1 MSRQPDPS
9 WNTDERR
16 NARIR
21 ELRDQRDGPSR
32 RRRRLQPLVV
42 AAWFGGVAVLAGLTL
57 FGGFVLLAPSLMNW
71 VEEHPGTIENGL
83 IRDFVVWYQPDA
95 LADTPVGE
103 DGRRITITVE
113 SGSTD
118 AEIGALLLERGLI
131 RNQLAFQEAVR
142 RAGRE
147 GSLQAGV
154 YDLSPSMTPSQLV
167 AALRQEA
174 GEEITITLRE
184 GWRLEEITAYLATTR
199 LTLNVDEFAAL
210 AKNPPGDLIASHDF
224 LAALP
229 VGASLE
235 GYLYPDTYRVDANA
249 TARELVEKLLG
260 TLGLRLTDEIR
271 AQIAATTIGG
281 SPMTIH
287 QAMTLASIVERE
299 AVLDAERPLIAG
311 AYLNRLTT
319 PGWRLDAD
327 PTLQYGL
334 ATAEHGTAA
343 VSNWGS
349 ITWWAQLLTGGGDVV
364 LPEELIGYQT
374 YTHDGLPPSPIS
386 APRIAS
392 IAAVAAPNTA
402 DGYFFFVAA
411 CPGGV
416 RDGSHYFAVTLA
428 QHNANIAR
436 ANAECPAG

>member
-1 MSRQPDPS
+1 MSRRPDPT

-21 ELRDQRDGPSR
+21 ELRDQRGGPGR
-32 RRRRLQPLVV
+32 RRRRLQPLVLV
-42 AAWFGGVAVLAGLTL
+42 AWFGGVTVLAGLLL
-57 FGGFVLLAPSLMNW
+57 FGGFVLLAPSLMTW
-71 VEEHPGTIENGL
+71 VEEHPGTIDNGL
-83 IRDFVVWYQPDA
+83 VRDFVVWYQPDA
-95 LADTPVGE
+95 LADTPAGA

-113 SGSTD
+113 PGSTD
-118 AEIGALLLERGLI
+118 GEIGELLLAEGLI
-131 RNQLAFQEAVR
+131 RSQLAFQDAVR

-154 YDLSPSMTPSQLV
+154 YDLSPAMTPSQIV

-174 GEEITITLRE
+174 GEEITITIRE
-184 GWRLEEITAYLATTR
+184 GWRLEEIAAYLATTR

-210 AKNPPGDLIASHDF
+210 AKSPPGDLIASYDF
-224 LAALP
+224 LASLP

-235 GYLYPDTYRVDANA
+235 GYLYPDTYRVDAND
-249 TARELVEKLLG
+249 TARDLIDKLLG
-260 TLGLRLTDEIR
+260 TFGLRLTAEIR
-271 AQIAATTIGG
+271 AQIAATTLGG

-287 QAMTLASIVERE
+287 EAVILASIVERE
-299 AVLDAERPLIAG
+299 AVLDDERPLIAG
-311 AYLNRLTT
+311 AYINRLNT

-334 ATAEHGTAA
+334 ATAEHASAA
-343 VSNWGS
+343 VSEWGS
-349 ITWWAQLLTGGGDVV
+349 ITWWAQLLSGGREVV
-364 LPEELIGYQT
+364 LPDALIGYQT

-392 IAAVAAPNTA
+392 IAAVAAASTA
-402 DGYFFFVAA
+402 DGYYFFVAA

-416 RDGSHYFAVTLA
+416 RDGSHYFAQTLA

-436 ANAECPAG
+436 ANAECPAA

>member
-1 MSRQPDPS
+1 MSRRPDPS

-21 ELRDQRDGPSR
+21 ELRDQREGPGR
-32 RRRRLQPLVV
+32 RRRRLQPLVLL
-42 AAWFGGVAVLAGLTL
+42 AWMGGVMVLAGLL
-57 FGGFVLLAPSLMNW
+57 VFGGFLLLRPSLMAW
-71 VEEHPGTIENGL
+71 IEERPGTLEHGL
-83 IRDFVVWYQPDA
+83 VRDFVLWYQPEA
-95 LADTPVGE
+95 LADVPAGE

-113 SGSTD
+113 PGSTD
-118 AEIGALLLERGLI
+118 AEIGALLFERGLI
-131 RNQLAFQEAVR
+131 LSQLAFQDAVQ

-154 YDLSPSMTPSQLV
+154 YDLSPSLTPSQIV

-174 GEEITITLRE
+174 GEEITITILE
-184 GWRLEEITAYLATTR
+184 GWRIEEIAAYLATTR

-210 AKNPPGDLIASHDF
+210 AKNPPADLVAEFDF
-224 LAALP
+224 LATLP
-229 VGASLE
+229 AGASLE

-260 TLGLRLTDEIR
+260 TLGIRLTAEIR
-271 AQIAATTIGG
+271 AQIAATSLGG
-281 SPMTIH
+281 APMTIH
-287 QAMTLASIVERE
+287 EAMILASIVERE
-299 AVLDAERPLIAG
+299 AVLDSERALIAG
-311 AYLNRLTT
+311 AYINRLNT

-334 ATAEHGTAA
+334 ASAEHGTAPLA
-343 VSNWGS
+343 EWDS
-349 ITWWAQLLTGGGDVV
+349 ISWWPQLLTGGGEVV

-374 YTHDGLPPSPIS
+374 YTHDGLPPAPIA

-392 IAAVAAPNTA
+392 IAAVAAASTA

-416 RDGSHYFAVTLA
+416 RDGSHYFARTLA
-428 QHNANIAR
+428 EHNANIAR